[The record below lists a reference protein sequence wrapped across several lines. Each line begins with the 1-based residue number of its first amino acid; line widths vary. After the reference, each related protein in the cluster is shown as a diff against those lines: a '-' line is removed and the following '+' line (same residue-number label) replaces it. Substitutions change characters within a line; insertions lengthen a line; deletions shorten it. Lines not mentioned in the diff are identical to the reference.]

1 MSGAKFVFSGIIFKN
16 PDKSIQVDFYFHYLI
31 IIFIQCTCIMIILI
45 NVNK

>member
-1 MSGAKFVFSGIIFKN
+1 MQQLLIVFSGIILKN
-16 PDKSIQVDFYFHYLI
+16 PDKSIQVDVYFHYLI